1 MDTVIK
7 QIVIVGGGTA
17 GWLTAAILA
26 ADHNADQGRL
36 LTPATL
42 QITLI
47 ESPDIASIGVG
58 EGTWPSMRN
67 TLQRIGIS
75 ETDFLN
81 SCDASFK
88 QGSQFINWCT
98 NTTDSYFHPFSLP
111 IGTAEMAICPYWLP
125 FRQQVAFADA
135 VSPQPR
141 LCAAGLAPKQISTA
155 EYSFINNYGY
165 HLDAGKFSNLLQQHA
180 TEKLGVHHVKAHI
193 AQITNNA
200 NGDIATLVTADGTVI
215 SANLF
220 IDCSGTASLLLGK
233 HYAVPFVPQQHRLF
247 NDSALALQV
256 PYDQPDAAIASCT
269 VSTAQPSG
277 WVWDIGLQ
285 SRRGVGHVYS
295 SAHCSDEQAEQQ
307 LQRYLHQS
315 GVTDTAQLNW
325 RKLSFKPGH
334 YNKCWHHNCVAIGMA
349 AGFIE
354 PLEASALALVEW
366 SANYLSAQL
375 PLPVSLLTLAAERMN
390 QAFTRHWQQ
399 IIEFLKLHYVL
410 SKRSDHAYWHDHRES
425 SSIPEPLQQLVQLWQ
440 HKVPSAQDI
449 THSDV
454 LFPAASYQYIVY
466 GMHMN
471 TQPYSHLKPSLV
483 QQADQL
489 FAENAKRR
497 AHQAAALPDNRQLL
511 NKIRQYGLPPI

>member
-1 MDTVIK
+1 MDKAIK

-36 LTPATL
+36 LTPAPL
-42 QITLI
+42 QITLV
-47 ESPDIASIGVG
+47 ESPDIATIGVG

-75 ETDFLN
+75 ETQFLN

-88 QGSQFINWCT
+88 QGSQFNNWCS
-98 NTTDSYFHPFSLP
+98 NATDSYLHPFSLP
-111 IGTAEMAICPYWLP
+111 VGAAGMNICPYWLP

-141 LCAAGLAPKQISTA
+141 LCAEGLAPKQISTA

-165 HLDAGKFSNLLQQHA
+165 HLDAGKFSSLLQQHA
-180 TEKLGVHHVKAHI
+180 TAKLGVNHIQAHI
-193 AQITNNA
+193 AQITNSV
-200 NGDIATLVTADGTVI
+200 NGDIATIVTTDGTAI
-215 SANLF
+215 SADLF

-233 HYAVPFVPQQHRLF
+233 HYAVPFVTQQHVLF
-247 NDSALALQV
+247 NDSALAVQV
-256 PYDQPDAAIASCT
+256 PYQQPDAAIASCT
-269 VSTAQPSG
+269 LSTARPCG
-277 WVWDIGLQ
+277 WIWDIGLQ

-295 SAHCSDEQAEQQ
+295 SAHCSDAQAEQQ
-307 LQRYLHQS
+307 LQHYLLQS
-315 GVTDTAQLNW
+315 GVAGMAQLTL
-325 RKLSFKPGH
+325 RKLSFTPGH
-334 YNKCWHHNCVAIGMA
+334 YSKCWQNNCVAIGMA

-375 PLPVSLLTLAAERMN
+375 PMPAAMLPLAAGRMN
-390 QAFTRHWQQ
+390 RAFTQHWQQ

-410 SKRSDHAYWHDHRES
+410 SKRSDHDYWHDHRES
-425 SSIPEPLQQLVQLWQ
+425 AGIPQPLQQLLQLWQ
-440 HKVPSAQDI
+440 HKVPSNQDI

-466 GMHMN
+466 GMQFN
-471 TQPYSHLKPSLV
+471 TRPYSKLKPSLV
-483 QQADQL
+483 QKADAL
-489 FAENAKRR
+489 FADNAKRLSY
-497 AHQAAALPDNRQLL
+497 QATALPTNRQLL
-511 NKIRQYGLPPI
+511 DKIRQYGLPPI